1 MRFAAKALG
10 GIFTVKSPLGEML
23 GVVASQFAE
32 SAGVGR
38 VGTAL
43 GARGEK
49 REILRLRSC
58 VRPRF
63 REGMHC
69 FVDRTARTGKADFI
83 RPPALGELVCLTPL

>member
-23 GVVASQFAE
+23 RVVASQFAE

-69 FVDRTARTGKADFI
+69 LSTALHAPGRRISFALRPSESWFV
-83 RPPALGELVCLTPL
+83 